1 VITPENLYD
10 KAKACADF
18 IKSKHKTTPEIAII
32 LGTGLGGLAR
42 EIEVETSL
50 PYSDLPDFPLSTVEG
65 HSGRLLLGKLSGKP
79 VVAMQGRFHNYEGY
93 DGIQIT
99 YPVRV
104 MKMLGA
110 KTLVASNAAGG
121 LNPTYRK
128 GDLMIIADHINLLG
142 FNPLHGKNDE
152 RFGPRFPDMSAP
164 YAPELVELAQ
174 KMALERGIRVQT
186 GVYVSVGGP
195 NLETRAEYRMLR
207 GIGADCVGMSTVP
220 EVIVARHMGMPVFAM
235 SCVTDMCLPDA
246 LEEAKIEDIIAVAS
260 AAEPKLTQLLAAMVG
275 QLGGAA
281 K

>member
-1 VITPENLYD
+1 MITPQDVYD

-18 IKSKHKTTPEIAII
+18 IQSRHKTAPEVAII
-32 LGTGLGGLAR
+32 LGTGLGGLAK

-65 HSGRLLLGKLSGKP
+65 HSGRLLLGKLSGRP
-79 VVAMQGRFHNYEGY
+79 VVAMQGRFHFYEGY

-104 MKMLGA
+104 MKLLGA

-142 FNPLHGKNDE
+142 CNPLMGKNDE

-164 YAPELVELAQ
+164 YDTKLVELGQRLALQ
-174 KMALERGIRVQT
+174 KGIRVQT
-186 GVYVSVGGP
+186 GVYVSVAGP

-207 GIGADCVGMSTVP
+207 AIGADCVGMSTVP
-220 EVIVARHMGMPVFAM
+220 EVIAARHMGMPVFAM

-246 LEEAKIEDIIAVAS
+246 LEEAKIEDIIAVAGK
-260 AAEPKLTQLLAAMVG
+260 AEPKLTQLLAAMVG
-275 QLGGAA
+275 ELGAG